1 MKNSLQLAIN
11 AVLAIAVA
19 VLFYLHFAS
28 KPATPTRKP
37 AAVVQ
42 TTDSTGA
49 VTTAPAEEEEE
60 EPATAAAVADT
71 NKVAYVES
79 GKLLDGYQGMKDAR
93 KSFEAK
99 ARRWEA
105 QNQTLVRG
113 FQTAV
118 QQYQQKAES
127 MTQEQRAATEQQ
139 LQQRQMQVGQEQEK
153 LQRQAQEEEA
163 KMTQQVLERINKQ
176 IEKYGKSNGY
186 RLILIAAPSGTIA
199 YGRKD
204 LDITNTV
211 LKHLNDEYRG
221 VKK

>member
-28 KPATPTRKP
+28 KPATTARKP

-42 TTDSTGA
+42 ATDSAGTA
-49 VTTAPAEEEEE
+49 TTVPTEEE
-60 EPATAAAVADT
+60 EPVTAAAAVADT

-118 QQYQQKAES
+118 QQYQQKAEG

-211 LKHLNDEYRG
+211 LRHLNDEYRG

>member
-11 AVLAIAVA
+11 VVLAIAVA
-19 VLFYLHFAS
+19 VLFYLHFAG
-28 KPATPTRKP
+28 KPAAATRKP
-37 AAVVQ
+37 VAVVK
-42 TTDSTGA
+42 TTDSTGT
-49 VTTAPAEEEEE
+49 VTTAPAEEEVDDIV
-60 EPATAAAVADT
+60 AVADT
-71 NKVAYVES
+71 EKVAYVES

-93 KSFEAK
+93 KNFEAK

-139 LQQRQMQVGQEQEK
+139 LQQRQMQVAQEQEK
-153 LQRQAQEEEA
+153 LQRQAQEEEG

>member
-1 MKNSLQLAIN
+1 MKNSVQLALN
-11 AVLAIAVA
+11 VVLGLAVA

-28 KPATPTRKP
+28 TPATPARKP
-37 AAVVQ
+37 AAVVK
-42 TTDSTGA
+42 TTDSAGT
-49 VTTAPAEEEEE
+49 VTTAPIEETEDIV
-60 EPATAAAVADT
+60 AVADT
-71 NKVAYVES
+71 DKVAYVES
-79 GKLLDGYQGMKDAR
+79 GKMLDGYQGMKDAR
-93 KSFEAK
+93 KAFEAK
-99 ARRWEA
+99 ARRWEG

-118 QQYQQKAES
+118 QQYQQKAEG

-139 LQQRQMQVGQEQEK
+139 LQQRQMQVTQEQEK

-163 KMTQQVLERINKQ
+163 KMTQQVLERINNQ

-204 LDITNTV
+204 LDITNAV

-221 VKK
+221 AKK

>member
-1 MKNSLQLAIN
+1 MKNSLQL
-11 AVLAIAVA
+11 VLNVVLTIAVA

-28 KPATPTRKP
+28 QSTAPSRKP
-37 AAVVQ
+37 VAAVK
-42 TTDSTGA
+42 TTDSTGTI
-49 VTTAPAEEEEE
+49 TTAPTEE
-60 EPATAAAVADT
+60 TDDLVAVADT

-79 GKLLDGYQGMKDAR
+79 GRMLDGYQGMKDAR
-93 KSFEAK
+93 KTFETK
-99 ARRWEA
+99 ARRWES

-118 QQYQQKAES
+118 QQYQQKAEG
-127 MTQEQRAATEQQ
+127 MTQEQRATTEQQ
-139 LQQRQMQVGQEQEK
+139 LQQRQAQVAQEQEK

-204 LDITNTV
+204 LDITNAV

-221 VKK
+221 AKK